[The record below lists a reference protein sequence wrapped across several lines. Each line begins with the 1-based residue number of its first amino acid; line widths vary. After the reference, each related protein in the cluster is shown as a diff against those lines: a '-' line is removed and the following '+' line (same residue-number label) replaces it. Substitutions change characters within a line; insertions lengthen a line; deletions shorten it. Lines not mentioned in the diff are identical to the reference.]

1 MAVLPNELDEVEV
14 TAPSGVVTG
23 AVVLQKRRCPIVVV
37 TEIPVLFAVRRV
49 PGIEV
54 RIGYGLRKL
63 VHDGVD
69 HFVRSRIAVGGG
81 SFAQGEIT
89 VAGSAL

>member
-54 RIGYGLRKL
+54 RIG
-63 VHDGVD
+63 
-69 HFVRSRIAVGGG
+69 
-81 SFAQGEIT
+81 
-89 VAGSAL
+89 